1 MKKKDLKV
9 KVKKLDEN
17 AVIPFY
23 ATEGAAGMDLT
34 CVSIEEDEYSNLVY
48 HTGIAFEIPQ
58 GYVGLLFPRSSN
70 SKKDLDLTNCVGV
83 IDSDYRGEVTFKYRP
98 RYFDLEGTKLSR
110 WFFNKVLKRNSFS
123 VINYSGEM
131 YEVGDRVGQIVIM
144 EYPKVTFVETDNL
157 SETKRGNGGYG
168 HTGK

>member
-1 MKKKDLKV
+1 MRNLKV
-9 KVKKLDEN
+9 NIKKLDDK

-23 ATEGAAGMDLT
+23 ATEGAAGMDMT
-34 CVSIEEDEYSNLVY
+34 CVSAEDDEFGNLVY
-48 HTGIAFEIPQ
+48 HTGLAFEIPQ

-70 SKKDLDLTNCVGV
+70 SKKDLDLSNCVGV

-98 RYFDLEGTKLSR
+98 RYFDLVGTRFSR
-110 WFFNKVLKRNSFS
+110 WFLGKVLKKECFWIRNMLGA
-123 VINYSGEM
+123 VYA
-131 YEVGDRVGQIVIM
+131 VGDRVGQIVIM
-144 EYPKVTFVETDNL
+144 KHPKITFVEVDNL

>member
-1 MKKKDLKV
+1 MRNLKV
-9 KVKKLDEN
+9 NIKKLDDK
-17 AVIPFY
+17 AIIPFY
-23 ATEGAAGMDLT
+23 ATAGSAGMDVT
-34 CVSIEEDEYSNLVY
+34 CVSVNYDEYGNLVY

-98 RYFDLEGTKLSR
+98 RYFELEGTKLSR
-110 WFFNKVLKRNSFS
+110 WFFNKILKRNSFS
-123 VINYSGEM
+123 VINYIGGK
-131 YEVGDRVGQIVIM
+131 YAVGDRVGQIVIM
-144 EYPKVTFVETDNL
+144 KYPKVTFVEVDNL
-157 SETKRGNGGYG
+157 SETDRGSGGYG